1 MSHPSTPARA
11 THLRRHPAIH
21 LWIAVVALAA
31 SALAIAQQQSTPR
44 AGAGAAGERPATQR
58 ITPNFKDAD
67 ITQIIEAV
75 SMATGKNFIID
86 PRVRAQ
92 VTMLSSTPMTPD
104 QFYQAFLAIL
114 QVHGFV
120 AVPAGDVIKI
130 IPDANMRQYPA
141 DDLPNHVS
149 STSDELVTQVL
160 AVKNVGAAQLVPV
173 LRPLMPQNAQLSAVT
188 GANILIISDRA
199 SNVNRMMRIIARI
212 DEVGNPDVDVI
223 TLRSATAA
231 DTARVLNSL
240 LAQSGETGGNMK
252 IVADDRSNSI
262 LLAGDDNVR
271 ARVKSLIL
279 HLDTPVDTGSETQV
293 RYLRFSDAEDLAT
306 RLKEQMSGTN
316 SGSGSS
322 AATAALLN
330 RQPVQPTPNAQGNT
344 ARVEPAQA
352 APAGGGGP
360 ATISLAGG
368 TATIWADKANN
379 ALVITAGQRS
389 MRALNAVI
397 DKLDIRQPQVYVEA
411 IIAEVTVDKTADLGV
426 NWAIDGSAT
435 SVGVGGFV
443 SPIGGTSI
451 VDLAE
456 AALSSTSSSTSTGTT
471 TTGSTSSLS
480 DATLNGTTFGIG
492 RLKAAGTNFALV
504 LRALQG
510 DSRTNILGT
519 PSVVTRNNQEAKME
533 VAQEVP
539 FLTGQY
545 STTNGTG
552 SAFQTIQ
559 REEVGTILTVTPTI
573 SEGDTVLLKLQ
584 VESSSLAASSQGAV
598 DLITNKRAITTSVLI
613 KDAGTLVL
621 GGLIEDSVTNSE
633 QSVPLLGSIP
643 FIGEL
648 FRTRN
653 TEKTKTNFLIF
664 LQPHILRNDT
674 QASIETDA
682 KYDYIRD
689 QQRILNK
696 DPKILPFQPYAPADP
711 LPSMNNGRTSSGILS
726 PDADSGP
733 KPSRKPPASGSAQ
746 PGDSGASGA
755 APMTP
760 YTGAST
766 APDDTTPATAAPA
779 SPTPTTDA
787 PAGAPQ

>member
-1 MSHPSTPARA
+1 MSHRPPILRAARPQ
-11 THLRRHPAIH
+11 RHIAIA
-21 LWIAVVALAA
+21 IVALAL
-31 SALAIAQQQSTPR
+31 SALATAQQRISPP
-44 AGAGAAGERPATQR
+44 ASPPGEHPNTQR

-130 IPDANMRQYPA
+130 IPDANMRQYPSN
-141 DDLPNHVS
+141 DLPRSVS

-223 TLRSATAA
+223 TLRSAVAA

-240 LAQSGETGGNMK
+240 LAQSGETGGNLK

-262 LLAGDDNVR
+262 LLSGDDSVR
-271 ARVKSLIL
+271 TRVKALVL

-306 RLKEQMSGTN
+306 RLKEQMSGT
-316 SGSGSS
+316 SSGSS
-322 AATAALLN
+322 SSAMAALLN
-330 RQPVQPTPNAQGNT
+330 RQPTSQPQPNAQGNT
-344 ARVEPAQA
+344 ARPEAASPAA
-352 APAGGGGP
+352 ASGGG
-360 ATISLAGG
+360 ATTLSLAGG

-389 MRALNAVI
+389 MKALNAVI

-411 IIAEVTVDKTADLGV
+411 IIAEVTVDKTEDLGV
-426 NWAIDGSAT
+426 NWALDGTNS

-443 SPIGGTSI
+443 SPVGGSSI
-451 VDLAE
+451 IDLVQGALGAS
-456 AALSSTSSSTSTGTT
+456 AAAATTTTGTT
-471 TTGSTSSLS
+471 TGTAAAGASGLNDT
-480 DATLNGTTFGIG
+480 TLAGTTFGIG
-492 RLKAAGTNFALV
+492 RLKASGVNFAMM

-613 KDAGTLVL
+613 KDSGTLVL
-621 GGLIEDSVTNSE
+621 GGLIQDSVTNGE
-633 QSVPLLGSIP
+633 QSVPWLGAIP
-643 FIGEL
+643 ILGEL

-664 LQPHILRNDT
+664 LQPHILRNDH
-674 QASIETDA
+674 QASVETDA

-696 DPKILPFQPYAPADP
+696 DPRVIPFQPYAPADP
-711 LPSMNNGRTSSGILS
+711 LPSMENGRVNGGILS
-726 PDADSGP
+726 PDIEQANHS
-733 KPSRKPPASGSAQ
+733 KSPAT
-746 PGDSGASGA
+746 SGA
-755 APMTP
+755 ATSDSSGATPEPVTP
-760 YTGAST
+760 YTGAQT
-766 APDDTTPATAAPA
+766 APDTPDTPAT
-779 SPTPTTDA
+779 DG
-787 PAGAPQ
+787 GAPK

>member
-1 MSHPSTPARA
+1 M
-11 THLRRHPAIH
+11 RRHIAIA
-21 LWIAVVALAA
+21 IAALALG
-31 SALAIAQQQSTPR
+31 ALAIGAQQSPQSPQRTT
-44 AGAGAAGERPATQR
+44 AAGEQPNSQR

-130 IPDANMRQYPA
+130 IPDANMRQYPSN
-141 DDLPNHVS
+141 DLPRTVS
-149 STSDELVTQVL
+149 ATSDELVTQVL

-173 LRPLMPQNAQLSAVT
+173 LRPLMPQTAQLSAVT

-199 SNVNRMMRIIARI
+199 GNVNRMMRIIARI

-223 TLRSATAA
+223 TLHSAVAA

-240 LAQSGETGGNMK
+240 MTQTGETGGSFK

-262 LLAGDDNVR
+262 LLSGDDNVR
-271 ARVKSLIL
+271 MRVRNLVM

-306 RLKEQMSGTN
+306 RLKEQMSGT
-316 SGSGSS
+316 GSGGSTT
-322 AATAALLN
+322 AMAALLN
-330 RQPVQPTPNAQGNT
+330 RQPTNQPQPNAQGNT
-344 ARVEPAQA
+344 APLPGATASA
-352 APAGGGGP
+352 AAGPGAASGP
-360 ATISLAGG
+360 TTLSLAGG

-397 DKLDIRQPQVYVEA
+397 DKLDIRRPQVYVEA
-411 IIAEVTVDKTADLGV
+411 IIAAVSVDKTADLGV
-426 NWAIDGSAT
+426 NWALDGSAN
-435 SVGVGGFV
+435 SVGLGGFV
-443 SPIGGTSI
+443 SPVAGSSI
-451 VDLAE
+451 VDLVE
-456 AALSSTSSSTSTGTT
+456 GALSSSTSASSATTTGTT
-471 TTGSTSSLS
+471 AAAGTGLNDT
-480 DATLNGTTFGIG
+480 TLNGATIGIG
-492 RLKAAGTNFALV
+492 RLKASGINFAMM
-504 LRALQG
+504 LRALQA

-519 PSVVTRNNQEAKME
+519 PSVVTRDNQEAKME

-573 SEGDTVLLKLQ
+573 NEGDTVLLKLQ

-598 DLITNKRAITTSVLI
+598 DLITNKNEITTSVLI
-613 KDAGTLVL
+613 KDGGTLVL
-621 GGLIEDSVTNSE
+621 GGLIQDSVTNSE
-633 QSVPLLGSIP
+633 ESVPLLGSIP
-643 FIGEL
+643 IIGEL

-664 LQPHILRNDT
+664 LQPHILRDDT
-674 QASIETDA
+674 QAADLTDA

-696 DPKILPFQPYAPADP
+696 DSRLIPLQPYAPADP
-711 LPSMNNGRTSSGILS
+711 LPAMENGHTNGGALS
-726 PDADSGP
+726 PDENDADRQRDLKKADSG
-733 KPSRKPPASGSAQ
+733 SSSSGGASAA
-746 PGDSGASGA
+746 PLPITPYSGAS
-755 APMTP
+755 T
-760 YTGAST
+760 S
-766 APDDTTPATAAPA
+766 PD
-779 SPTPTTDA
+779 TDV
-787 PAGAPQ
+787 PLGGGGAPQ

>member
-1 MSHPSTPARA
+1 MPHLSTIVRA
-11 THLRRHPAIH
+11 AQLRRQLAI
-21 LWIAVVALAA
+21 AL
-31 SALAIAQQQSTPR
+31 SALAISALALGQQQSSPR
-44 AGAGAAGERPATQR
+44 APAGGEHAATQR

-75 SMATGKNFIID
+75 SIATGKNFIID

-120 AVPAGDVIKI
+120 AVPAGNVIKI

-223 TLRSATAA
+223 TLHSATAA

-240 LAQSGETGGNMK
+240 LAQSGETAGSLK

-262 LLAGDDNVR
+262 LLSGDDNVR
-271 ARVKSLIL
+271 ARVKSLVM

-306 RLKEQMSGTN
+306 RLKEQMSGT
-316 SGSGSS
+316 SSGSS
-322 AATAALLN
+322 SSSATAALLN
-330 RQPVQPTPNAQGNT
+330 RQPVQPQPNAQGNT
-344 ARVEPAQA
+344 APLQA
-352 APAGGGGP
+352 AQGSQSGAAGP

-426 NWAIDGSAT
+426 NWAIDGTNA

-443 SPIGGTSI
+443 SPVGGSSI
-451 VDLAE
+451 VDLVE
-456 AALSSTSSSTSTGTT
+456 AALSTSSSASATAT

-480 DATLNGTTFGIG
+480 DATLNGTTLGIG
-492 RLKAAGTNFALV
+492 RLKAAGVNFAV
-504 LRALQG
+504 MLRALQG

-613 KDAGTLVL
+613 RDSGTLVL
-621 GGLIEDSVTNSE
+621 GGLIQDSVTNSE

-664 LQPHILRNDT
+664 LQPHILRNDA
-674 QASIETDA
+674 QAAHQTDA
-682 KYDYIRD
+682 KYDYIRE

-696 DPKILPFQPYAPADP
+696 DSRVLPFQPYAPADP
-711 LPSMNNGRTSSGILS
+711 LPSMENGRTSSGILS
-726 PDADSGP
+726 PDADSGR
-733 KPSRKPPASGSAQ
+733 KRSNKPPVNDAA
-746 PGDSGASGA
+746 PAGDAGA
-755 APMTP
+755 AGAGGDAGTTPVTP

-766 APDDTTPATAAPA
+766 APDDNTQATP
-779 SPTPTTDA
+779 A
-787 PAGAPQ
+787 PAGAAQ

>member
-1 MSHPSTPARA
+1 MSHRPTIVRA
-11 THLRRHPAIH
+11 PRRPRQLAI
-21 LWIAVVALAA
+21 ALAA
-31 SALAIAQQQSTPR
+31 LTLSALAVGEQQSPQR
-44 AGAGAAGERPATQR
+44 IIAAGDHASTQR

-75 SMATGKNFIID
+75 SMSTGKNFIVD

-120 AVPAGDVIKI
+120 AVPAGNVVKI

-141 DDLPNHVS
+141 NDLPNSVS

-223 TLRSATAA
+223 TLHSATAA

-240 LAQSGETGGNMK
+240 LAQSGETGGSLK

-262 LLAGDDNVR
+262 LLSGDDNIR
-271 ARVKSLIL
+271 MRVKALVT

-306 RLKEQMSGTN
+306 RLKEQMSG
-316 SGSGSS
+316 SSSSSSSSS
-322 AATAALLN
+322 AAMAALLN
-330 RQPVQPTPNAQGNT
+330 RQPTQPQPNAQGNT
-344 ARVEPAQA
+344 PPPGTAPTP
-352 APAGGGGP
+352 APAGGGS

-426 NWAIDGSAT
+426 NWAIDGTNS

-443 SPIGGTSI
+443 SPVGGSSI
-451 VDLAE
+451 VDLVT
-456 AALSSTSSSTSTGTT
+456 AALGASTTSSAATGTT
-471 TTGSTSSLS
+471 TTGTTSSLS
-480 DATLNGTTFGIG
+480 DATLNGTTVGIG
-492 RLKAAGTNFALV
+492 RLKASGVNFALM

-621 GGLIEDSVTNSE
+621 GGLIQDSVTNGE

-664 LQPHILRNDT
+664 LQPHILRNDA
-674 QASIETDA
+674 QASVETDA

-696 DPKILPFQPYAPADP
+696 DPRALPLQPYAPADP
-711 LPSMNNGRTSSGILS
+711 LPSMENGRTQSGILS
-726 PDADSGP
+726 PDADSGR
-733 KPSRKPPASGSAQ
+733 KPSRKNDSTGPTGATDNASPPVV
-746 PGDSGASGA
+746 
-755 APMTP
+755 TP
-760 YTGAST
+760 YGGTGSPPDNT
-766 APDDTTPATAAPA
+766 APAPP
-779 SPTPTTDA
+779 S
-787 PAGAPQ
+787 GAPQ